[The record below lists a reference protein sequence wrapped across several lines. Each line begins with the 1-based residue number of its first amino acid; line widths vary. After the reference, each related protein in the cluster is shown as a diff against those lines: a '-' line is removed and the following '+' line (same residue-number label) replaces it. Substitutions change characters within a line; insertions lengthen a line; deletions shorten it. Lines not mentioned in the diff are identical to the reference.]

1 MSNCLSLKE
10 IAAKLKV
17 SPATVSLVFHN
28 REGVNADTRSRVRQ
42 ELIANGYIS
51 PSEAPASELTS
62 DIRLLK
68 YTPIG
73 YPDDSFLDN
82 QIVDGICAQAKK
94 YRYNVVITTCHE
106 SEFEKVFR
114 LMCSADAKG
123 LIVLGTA
130 MPLVYENYFNGV
142 KLPLVLV
149 NTQLPLCNVDTV
161 VFDYKLGVFSLVQY
175 LKNLGHC
182 SIGYLYSSFQ
192 TAKSLDGYNAF
203 LEASSYFDLPLN
215 KEHILPVNP
224 YYGQVYNNIL
234 SILQSSSDVPTA
246 FIAETDSQAIGL
258 INAVKAKGLKVPED
272 ISVVSLGG
280 GPYCK
285 LIEPQITS
293 YSIPGEAIGKYA
305 IDLLHTRLTDPSMAI
320 CRMKIS
326 GELIIK
332 ESVKSVN
339 KTPITV

>member
-10 IAAKLKV
+10 IAAKLNV

-28 REGVNADTRSRVRQ
+28 KEGVNADTRSRVRQ
-42 ELIANGYIS
+42 ELIANGYIH
-51 PSEAPASELTS
+51 ASETDAS
-62 DIRLLK
+62 ETATDIRLLK

-82 QIVDGICAQAKK
+82 LIIDGICAQAKK
-94 YRYNVVITTCHE
+94 VQYNVVITTCHE
-106 SEFEKVFR
+106 SEFEKVFHR
-114 LMCSADAKG
+114 MCSAQPKG
-123 LIVLGTA
+123 LIVLGTS
-130 MPLVYENYFNGV
+130 MPLVYENYFND
-142 KLPLVLV
+142 LQIPLVLV

-161 VFDYKLGVFSLVQY
+161 VFDYQLGVFTLVQY
-175 LKNLGHC
+175 LKSLGHT

-192 TAKSLDGYNAF
+192 TSKSLDGYHAF
-203 LEASSYFDLPLN
+203 LEALSRFELPLN

-224 YYGQVYNNIL
+224 YYDQVYNNII
-234 SILQSSSDVPTA
+234 SVLQSTSGVPTA

-258 INAVKAKGLKVPED
+258 INAVKARGLRVPED

-285 LIEPQITS
+285 LTEPQITS

-305 IDLLHTRLTDPSMAI
+305 VNLLYTKLHDPSMVV
-320 CRMKIS
+320 CRMKVS
-326 GELIIK
+326 GELVIK
-332 ESVKSVN
+332 ESVKSLL
-339 KTPITV
+339 